1 MSTLNLTSLIPRK
14 VLFDNPDKASGRIS
28 PDGAYISYLA
38 PVDGVLN
45 VWVAPVD
52 DLEAAKPVTF
62 DKVRGIRMY
71 AWAYTNQHILY
82 MQDKGGDENWRI
94 YSSDLESGK
103 IFDLTPFEGVQ
114 AQILEITPE
123 VPAEILVGIN
133 NRDPQL
139 HDIYKIN
146 VTNAELELVHE
157 NKEGFANF
165 ISDDT
170 LTIRFGVLMTPDG
183 GGEVKKK
190 TEDGWETF
198 LTIPMEDNLTTNIV
212 GFGEKNTS
220 IYLTDSRERNTSA
233 LYQMDLSSGQK
244 TLIAEDPLSDVDD
257 LLVHPTRKS
266 LLAVAFNY
274 ERKHWQILEESIKED
289 FEQLAKIAG
298 GEAQIV
304 SWTLDSRQ
312 WLVAYTMDN
321 GPVRYYLFNRDTKE
335 ARFLFTNR
343 KSLEGLKLASMH
355 PVVVPARDG
364 WNLVNYLTLPV
375 EYEGKNRPDEPL
387 PMVLFVHG
395 GPWARDFWGY
405 SPYHQLLANR
415 GYAVMSVNYRSST
428 GFGKNF
434 LNAGNLEWAAAM
446 HDDLIDSVDWAV
458 KEGIA
463 DPQKVAIMGGSY
475 GGYATLVGLTF
486 TPEKFVCGVD
496 IVGPSNLI
504 TLINSVPPYWQ
515 PMIELFA
522 KRMGDHRT
530 EEGKKLLVD
539 RSPLTYAEKIVR
551 PLLIGQGANDP
562 RVNQAESDQIV
573 QAMQEKNI
581 PVTYVLYPDEGHGF
595 ARPENNLSFMA
606 VTETFLAEHLGG
618 RAEEIGDAFEGSS
631 IKIPVGAE
639 NLPGVAEGLK
649 ADEQD

>member
-1 MSTLNLTSLIPRK
+1 MSTLNSTSLIPRK

-304 SWTLDSRQ
+304 SWTLNSRQ

-375 EYEGKNRPDEPL
+375 EYEGKDRPDEPL

>member
-1 MSTLNLTSLIPRK
+1 MSFQSSIPLIPRK
-14 VLFDNPDKASGRIS
+14 ILFDNPDKASARIS

-38 PVDGVLN
+38 PLDGVLN
-45 VWVAPVD
+45 VWVAPLD
-52 DLEAAKPVTF
+52 DLDAAKPVTF

-71 AWAYTNQHILY
+71 AWAYTNQHLLY

-94 YSSDLESGK
+94 YSVNLQTGT
-103 IFDLTPFEGVQ
+103 ILDLTPFEGVQ
-114 AQILEITPE
+114 AQILEVTPKF
-123 VPAEILVGIN
+123 PGEILVGIN

-139 HDIYKIN
+139 HDIYRIN
-146 VTNAELELVHE
+146 IGDGGSQLIYE

-183 GGEVKKK
+183 GGEVRQK
-190 TEDGWETF
+190 TKDGWEPF
-198 LTIPMEDNLTTNIV
+198 LTIPMEDNLTSSIV
-212 GFGEKNTS
+212 GFGENNAS

-233 LYQMDLSSGQK
+233 LYKLDLENGQK
-244 TLIAEDPLSDVDD
+244 TLIAEDTLSDVDD
-257 LLVHPTRKS
+257 LLIHPTQKT

-274 ERKHWQILEESIKED
+274 ERKHWQVLEDDLKKD
-289 FEQLAKIAG
+289 FEYLSKIAA

-304 SWTLDSRQ
+304 SWTLDARQ
-312 WLVAYTMDN
+312 WVIAYTMDN
-321 GPVRYYLFNRDTKE
+321 GPIRYYLFNRDTKE
-335 ARFLFTNR
+335 SRFLFTNR
-343 KSLEGLKLASMH
+343 QSIEGLKLASMH

-364 WNLVNYLTLPV
+364 WNLVNYYSLPV
-375 EYEGKNRPDEPL
+375 EYEGKNIPDEPL
-387 PMVLFVHG
+387 PMILFVHG
-395 GPWARDFWGY
+395 GPWARDYWGY

-415 GYAVMSVNYRSST
+415 GYAVMSVNFRSST
-428 GFGKNF
+428 GFGKDF
-434 LNAGNLEWAAAM
+434 INAGNLEWAASM

-458 KEGIA
+458 EQGIA
-463 DPQKVAIMGGSY
+463 DPDKVAIMGGSY
-475 GGYATLVGLTF
+475 GGYATLVGMTF
-486 TPEKFVCGVD
+486 TPEKFACGVD

-530 EEGKKLLVD
+530 EEGKKLLVS
-539 RSPLTYAEKIVR
+539 RSPLTYADRIVR

-562 RVNQAESDQIV
+562 RVNQTEADQIV

-581 PVTYVLYPDEGHGF
+581 PVTYVLYSDEGHGF

-606 VTETFLAEHLGG
+606 VTETFLAKNLGG
-618 RAEEIGDAFEGSS
+618 RAEEIGEAFQGSS
-631 IKIPVGAE
+631 LTVPAGKE
-639 NLPGVAEGLK
+639 NLLGVKEALAKNEK
-649 ADEQD
+649 V

>member
-1 MSTLNLTSLIPRK
+1 MSTLNLTPLIPRK

-28 PDGAYISYLA
+28 PDGAHISYLA

-52 DLEAAKPVTF
+52 DLESAKPVTF

-103 IFDLTPFEGVQ
+103 IYDLTPFEGVQ

-123 VPAEILVGIN
+123 APAEILVGIN

-146 VTNAELELVHE
+146 VTNAELKLVHE

-198 LTIPMEDNLTTNIV
+198 LTIPMEDNLTTSIV

-233 LYQMDLSSGQK
+233 LYQMDLASGQK

-321 GPVRYYLFNRDTKE
+321 GPVRYYLFNRDTKV

-343 KSLEGLKLASMH
+343 TSLEGLKLASMH

-364 WNLVNYLTLPV
+364 WNLVNFLTLPV
-375 EYEGKNRPDEPL
+375 EYEGKDRPDEPL
-387 PMVLFVHG
+387 PMVLFIHG
-395 GPWARDFWGY
+395 GPWARDYWGY

-530 EEGKKLLVD
+530 EEGKKLLVS

-618 RAEEIGDAFEGSS
+618 RAEEIGEAFEGSS

-639 NLPGVAEGLK
+639 TLPGVAEGLK

>member
-1 MSTLNLTSLIPRK
+1 MPTLNFTPLIPRK
-14 VLFDNPDKASGRIS
+14 ILFDNPDKASARIS
-28 PDGAYISYLA
+28 PDGSHISYLA

-62 DKVRGIRMY
+62 DKVRGIRMH
-71 AWAYTNQHILY
+71 AWAYTNQHVLY

-94 YSSDLESGK
+94 YSVDLQSGD
-103 IFDLTPFEGVQ
+103 ILDLTPFEGVQ
-114 AQILEITPE
+114 AQILEVTPE
-123 VPAEILVGIN
+123 VPGKILVGIN

-139 HDIYKIN
+139 HDIYEIDI
-146 VTNAELELVHE
+146 TNAGLELVHE

-190 TEDGWETF
+190 SGENWETF

-212 GFGEKNTS
+212 GFGEDNLS
-220 IYLTDSRERNTSA
+220 VYLTDSRERNTSA
-233 LYQMDLSSGQK
+233 LYKLDLSSGFK

-257 LLVHPTRKS
+257 LLIHPTQKN
-266 LLAVAFNY
+266 LMAVAFNY
-274 ERKHWQILEESIKED
+274 ERKQWQVLEESLKED
-289 FEQLAKIAG
+289 FDRLAKVAG

-312 WLVAYTMDN
+312 WVVAYTMDN

-343 KSLEGLKLASMH
+343 QSLEGLKLASMH
-355 PVVVPARDG
+355 PLVVPARDG

-375 EYEGKNRPDEPL
+375 EYEGKDRPDEPL

-405 SPYHQLLANR
+405 NPYHQLLANR

-446 HDDLIDSVDWAV
+446 HADLIDSVDWAV

-486 TPEKFVCGVD
+486 TPEKFACGVD

-530 EEGKKLLVD
+530 EEGKKLLIS
-539 RSPLTYAEKIVR
+539 RSPLTYADRIVR

-606 VTETFLAEHLGG
+606 VTETFLAENLGG
-618 RAEEIGDAFEGSS
+618 RAEEIGDAFAGSS
-631 IKIPVGAE
+631 IKVPAGAE
-639 NLPGVAEGLK
+639 NLSGVPEALK
-649 ADEQD
+649 TIEQE